1 MTGKINEILS
11 SPTSPIQ
18 TAKYFIFTDDNTIA
32 SSIAELD
39 KYKKDI
45 QLFYRDFN
53 TEIDGNFLTNYQ
65 NKVKNIAITNDYT
78 YYLMEI
84 FAYMTELQ
92 GKQPGKDMD
101 FVYDR
106 YMRHLSMFQYNK
118 SALIAYLNLPVEQQ
132 KNSDVRRRFG
142 ITRQLTHFIKTHPL
156 CSLLYLQHS
165 VIDPKDSY
173 HNVMTMFLDMLSSN
187 KKLTDTVYNIDN
199 AKLAE
204 ITDIVNVVQSKVF
217 DVKEIIVSLH
227 MINIYFTHYRDSVIE
242 RDPVSKVKISRDGLV
257 EIYDQQNIS
266 PAFAAFFGRLFEPF
280 KREFLD
286 GKIKAAWKKAF
297 IAKRFNP
304 NLKEDKW
311 NLSYWRDFNSFWVD
325 FMGKKMDGMMKQWWK
340 NFKNYSKPR
349 KF

>member
-1 MTGKINEILS
+1 
-11 SPTSPIQ
+11 
-18 TAKYFIFTDDNTIA
+18 
-32 SSIAELD
+32 
-39 KYKKDI
+39 
-45 QLFYRDFN
+45 
-53 TEIDGNFLTNYQ
+53 
-65 NKVKNIAITNDYT
+65 
-78 YYLMEI
+78 MEV

-92 GKQPGKDMD
+92 GKKPGAEMD

-106 YMRHLSMFQYNK
+106 YVQHINLYKYNK
-118 SALIAYLNLPVEQQ
+118 SALIAYLNLPIAQQ
-132 KNSDVRRRFG
+132 NDAETRKKFG
-142 ITRQLTHFIKTHPL
+142 ITSQVAYFVKAHPL
-156 CSLLYLQHS
+156 FALLYLQNS
-165 VIDPKDSY
+165 LVKPKDVY
-173 HNVMTMFLDMLSSN
+173 HNTMNMIIDMLSDN
-187 KKLTDTVYNIDN
+187 EKLTNTISNIQN
-199 AKLAE
+199 ANLQE
-204 ITDIVNVVQSKVF
+204 IQETLNVVQNKAYEI
-217 DVKEIIVSLH
+217 KEIIVSLH
-227 MINIYFTHYRDSVIE
+227 MINIYFTHYRDSVVE

-286 GKIKAAWKKAF
+286 GKIKASWKKAF

-340 NFKNYSKPR
+340 NFKNYTKPR